1 MQQGS
6 GKELPIASLKIPSVV
21 AMSAQ
26 WIISVSGKTYG
37 PYTVAEM
44 RDFTAEGRL
53 AAHSLVARFGDGKYG
68 PASQDPDLA
77 FLFAAP
83 TDKGHRV
90 DETPRVFGHGD
101 SLTGEEPGHFLIV
114 ADMRSASTTVLDEEI
129 GRLGPAYAVMP
140 HTWLLATELSIGTLK
155 NLLVQKMGKLDTLLI
170 VDASRDKLTW
180 SNLGMETETRI
191 RRIWS
196 KQTQPEQSAA

>member
-1 MQQGS
+1 
-6 GKELPIASLKIPSVV
+6 
-21 AMSAQ
+21 MSAQ

-44 RDFTAEGRL
+44 QTFTAEGRL
-53 AAHSLVARFGDGKYG
+53 APHSLAARAGSGKFG
-68 PASQDPDLA
+68 PALQDPDLA
-77 FLFAAP
+77 FLFAPSPAANQRA
-83 TDKGHRV
+83 D
-90 DETPRVFGHGD
+90 DSPRAFGQGD
-101 SLTGEEPGHFLIV
+101 SPTSQEPAHFLIV

-129 GRLGPAYAVMP
+129 CRLGPAYAIMP
-140 HTWLLATELSIGTLK
+140 QTWLLATELSIGALK

-170 VDASRDKLTW
+170 VDASHDKLTW